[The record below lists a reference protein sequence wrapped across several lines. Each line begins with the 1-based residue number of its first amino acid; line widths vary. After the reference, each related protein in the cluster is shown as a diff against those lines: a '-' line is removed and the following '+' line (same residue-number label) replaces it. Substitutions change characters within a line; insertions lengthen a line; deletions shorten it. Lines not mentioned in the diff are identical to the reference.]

1 METLLPHQQ
10 STGKKVGVSAWFTTV
25 CICNALIE
33 KILYNL
39 KPAHYSHTFT
49 KPWFF
54 TCTSMLGISL
64 GLVPYYFDRFIHKE
78 ENKSPWPTFRN
89 AVKLFIPGILELF
102 QCLVSSITVAYIGVS
117 IDYMLRSGT
126 TIGVALISRF
136 YFKRKFK
143 AYEIFSIIVVLIGM
157 ILIGVAGFLNNGTSS
172 FSNVSK
178 TALVAIIIVK
188 LLSQIGYA
196 VKLSIEEFMTQ
207 AEQIDSSFVS
217 GMEGVWSFL
226 VSAAIIMPIIQFL
239 PEGPFHEDFVD
250 TWRMLTTC
258 WSIPTVLFIAL
269 FFDCMMNLSSVVLTE
284 VTSAVARTLI
294 ENLGTFLIWLV
305 EIGIYYLG
313 PRIHPSLRAF
323 GEEWGK
329 GSILQIAGYVL
340 MLIGL
345 VQFHKYPKMCCF
357 DYGEDVVPFNLAPK
371 DPSIPSLCTIEEPNE
386 AEEQA

>member
-1 METLLPHQQ
+1 METLLPQAP
-10 STGKKVGVSAWFTTV
+10 SYGKKIGVSSWFTIV
-25 CICNALIE
+25 CVCNALIE

-39 KPAHYSHTFT
+39 KPSGYSHTFT

-64 GLVPYYFDRFIHKE
+64 GLVPYYIDRKI
-78 ENKSPWPTFRN
+78 NKKKYSSPPPTFRSSL
-89 AVKLFIPGILELF
+89 KLFLPGILELF

-143 AYEIFSIIVVLIGM
+143 AYEIFSILIVLVGM
-157 ILIGVAGFLNNGTSS
+157 ILIGVAGFVNNGTSS

-178 TALVAIIIVK
+178 IALIAIIIVK

-196 VKLSIEEFMTQ
+196 VKLSMEEFMTQ
-207 AEQIDSSFVS
+207 AEQMDSSFVS
-217 GMEGVWSFL
+217 GMEGLWSFL
-226 VSAAIIMPIIQFL
+226 FSAIIVMPIIQFL
-239 PEGPFHEDFVD
+239 PEGPFHEDIVD
-250 TWRMLTTC
+250 TWYMMTHT
-258 WSIPTVLFIAL
+258 WTIPFVLFIAL

-294 ENLGTFLIWLV
+294 ENLGTFLVWV
-305 EIGIYYLG
+305 CEIIIYYIG
-313 PRIHPSLRAF
+313 KRWQQSLCPF
-323 GEEWGK
+323 GEEFTK
-329 GSILQIAGYVL
+329 GSYLQLAGYIL

-345 VQFHKYPKMCCF
+345 LQFHKFPKLCCF
-357 DYGEDVVPFNLAPK
+357 NYREDEAPYNLVPK
-371 DPSIPSLCTIEEPNE
+371 DPSIPSLNTVEEE
-386 AEEQA
+386 A